1 MMDLSIIITPIIAV
15 ICSAITSW
23 VTWLLTRKK
32 YNTEVEHNSIENME
46 GSLEFYEKL
55 TASNNKILAEV
66 LEKSEKLAQSNV
78 ELLIEVQH
86 LRAQIGILTEVL
98 KSELDAVDFE
108 KYGIKI
114 NEDGTLIRL

>member
-1 MMDLSIIITPIIAV
+1 MDLIVTSIIGVVCTGLSSLI
-15 ICSAITSW
+15 
-23 VTWLLTRKK
+23 TWLFTRRK
-32 YNTEVEHNSIENME
+32 YITEVEHNSIENME

-55 TASNNKILAEV
+55 TASSNKILAEV

-78 ELLIEVQH
+78 ELLIEVQN

-98 KSELDAVDFE
+98 KNELDAVDFE
-108 KYGIKI
+108 KYGIRI

>member
-1 MMDLSIIITPIIAV
+1 MDLLVASIIGVVCTGLSSLI
-15 ICSAITSW
+15 
-23 VTWLLTRKK
+23 TWLFTRRK
-32 YNTEVEHNSIENME
+32 YNTEVEHNNIENME

-55 TASNNKILAEV
+55 TASSNKILAEV

-78 ELLIEVQH
+78 ELLIEVQN

-98 KSELDAVDFE
+98 KNELDAVDFE
-108 KYGIKI
+108 KYGIKL

>member
-1 MMDLSIIITPIIAV
+1 MDWSIIITPVVTVLCTALG
-15 ICSAITSW
+15 SL
-23 VTWLLTRKK
+23 VTWLLSRKK
-32 YNTEVEHNSIENME
+32 YKTEVEHNSIENME

-55 TASNNKILAEV
+55 TASSNKILAEV

-78 ELLIEVQH
+78 ELLIEVQN

-98 KSELDAVDFE
+98 KNELDAVDFE

-114 NEDGTLIRL
+114 NEDGTLIRF

>member
-1 MMDLSIIITPIIAV
+1 MDLVVTSIIGVVCTGLSSLI
-15 ICSAITSW
+15 
-23 VTWLLTRKK
+23 TWLFTRKK
-32 YNTEVEHNSIENME
+32 YITEVEHNSIENME

-55 TASNNKILAEV
+55 TASSNKILAEV

-78 ELLIEVQH
+78 ELLIEVQN

-98 KSELDAVDFE
+98 KNELDAVDFE

>member
-1 MMDLSIIITPIIAV
+1 MDLLLTSIIGVVCTGLSSLI
-15 ICSAITSW
+15 
-23 VTWLLTRKK
+23 TWLFTRRK
-32 YNTEVEHNSIENME
+32 YNTEVEHNNIENME

-55 TASNNKILAEV
+55 TASSNKILAEV

-78 ELLIEVQH
+78 ELLIEVQN

-98 KSELDAVDFE
+98 KNEVDNLDFE

-114 NEDGTLIRL
+114 SEDGTLVRIH

>member
-1 MMDLSIIITPIIAV
+1 MDLIVTSIIGVVCTGLSSLI
-15 ICSAITSW
+15 
-23 VTWLLTRKK
+23 TWLFTRRK

-55 TASNNKILAEV
+55 TASSNKILAEV

-78 ELLIEVQH
+78 ELLIEVQN

-98 KSELDAVDFE
+98 KNELDAVDFA

-114 NEDGTLIRL
+114 NEDGTLIRM

>member
-1 MMDLSIIITPIIAV
+1 MDLVLTSIIGVVCTGLSSLI
-15 ICSAITSW
+15 
-23 VTWLLTRKK
+23 TWLFTRRK

-46 GSLEFYEKL
+46 GSLEFYERL
-55 TASNNKILAEV
+55 TASSNKILAEV

-78 ELLIEVQH
+78 ELLIEVQN
-86 LRAQIGILTEVL
+86 LRAQIGILTEVIKNEVDSL
-98 KSELDAVDFE
+98 DFE

>member
-1 MMDLSIIITPIIAV
+1 MDLIVTSIIGVVCTGLSSLI
-15 ICSAITSW
+15 
-23 VTWLLTRKK
+23 TWLFTRKK
-32 YNTEVEHNSIENME
+32 YITEVEHNSIENME

-55 TASNNKILAEV
+55 TASSNKILAEV

-78 ELLIEVQH
+78 ELLIEVQN

-98 KSELDAVDFE
+98 KNELDAVDFA

>member
-1 MMDLSIIITPIIAV
+1 MDLIITSIIGVVCTGLSSFI
-15 ICSAITSW
+15 
-23 VTWLLTRKK
+23 TWLFTRRK

-55 TASNNKILAEV
+55 TASSNKILAEV

-78 ELLIEVQH
+78 ELLIEVQN
-86 LRAQIGILTEVL
+86 LRAQIGILTEVIKNEVDSL
-98 KSELDAVDFE
+98 DFE

-114 NEDGTLIRL
+114 NEDGTLVRL

>member
-1 MMDLSIIITPIIAV
+1 MDLIVTSIIGVVCTGLSSLI
-15 ICSAITSW
+15 
-23 VTWLLTRKK
+23 TWLFTRKK
-32 YNTEVEHNSIENME
+32 YITEVEHNSIENME

-55 TASNNKILAEV
+55 TASSNKILAEV

-98 KSELDAVDFE
+98 KNELDAVDFE

>member
-1 MMDLSIIITPIIAV
+1 MDLVVTSIIGVVCTGLSSLI
-15 ICSAITSW
+15 
-23 VTWLLTRKK
+23 TWLFTRRK

-55 TASNNKILAEV
+55 TASSNKILAEV

-98 KSELDAVDFE
+98 KNELDAVDFE

>member
-1 MMDLSIIITPIIAV
+1 MDLIVTSIIGVVCTGLSSLI
-15 ICSAITSW
+15 
-23 VTWLLTRKK
+23 TWLFTRRK
-32 YNTEVEHNSIENME
+32 YNTEVEHNNIENME
-46 GSLEFYEKL
+46 GSLEFYERL
-55 TASNNKILAEV
+55 TASSNKILAEV

-78 ELLIEVQH
+78 ELLIEVQN

-98 KSELDAVDFE
+98 KNELDAVDFE

>member
-1 MMDLSIIITPIIAV
+1 MDLIVTSIIGVVCTGLSSLI
-15 ICSAITSW
+15 
-23 VTWLLTRKK
+23 TWLFTRRK
-32 YNTEVEHNSIENME
+32 YNTEVEHNNIENME

-55 TASNNKILAEV
+55 TASSNKILAEV

-98 KSELDAVDFE
+98 KNELDAVDFA